1 MELLP
6 LGETLSASAS
16 SFGISP
22 AASAVPEADGFEASL
37 SRLPMEPAVAPTA
50 ARGTEPEAAFIALGV
65 AVMEL
70 HAGAQ
75 PDL

>member
-6 LGETLSASAS
+6 LGETVSASAS

-22 AASAVPEADGFEASL
+22 AASAEPEADDSEASL
-37 SRLPMEPAVAPTA
+37 SRLPMEPAAAPTA
-50 ARGTEPEAAFIALGV
+50 ARGTEPEAAFIALDV
-65 AVMEL
+65 AVMERY
-70 HAGAQ
+70 AGAQ